1 MQGNKAVVGWMDKDT
16 LYIGSKHGAYVDC
29 YDASFLFF
37 DLPNIEYIDVT
48 YLNTAPSQSAESMFG
63 SCPRLKEIK
72 GLNTLNFSNVRN
84 MSGMFAACYE
94 LQELDVT
101 GWNTSK
107 VRTMS
112 YMFYCCKQLET
123 IRGLETWNTG
133 NVWNMSCMF
142 S

>member
-1 MQGNKAVVGWMDKDT
+1 MDKDT

-123 IRGLETWNTG
+123 IRGLETCGT
-133 NVWNMSCMF
+133 
-142 S
+142 